1 MNAHYLG
8 VLYVILWVIGYALSI
23 LGYKIEIRATEAATE
38 AVEAT
43 WRLKCY
49 LRLYRAVN
57 WQSHNQ

>member
-23 LGYKIEIRATEAATE
+23 VGYKIEIRATEAATE

-49 LRLYRAVN
+49 LRLQRAVN
-57 WQSHNQ
+57 